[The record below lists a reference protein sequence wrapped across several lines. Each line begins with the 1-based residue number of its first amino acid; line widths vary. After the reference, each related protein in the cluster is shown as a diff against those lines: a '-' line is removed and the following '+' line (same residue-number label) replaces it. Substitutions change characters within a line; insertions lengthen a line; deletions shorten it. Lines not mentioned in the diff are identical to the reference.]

1 MFFVELS
8 PATHSIKWV
17 RAGHE
22 PPLLYSPTTD
32 SFSQL
37 DGSGL
42 VLGVESSYAYE
53 EHLTD
58 NLLPGDILL
67 IGTDGISEARNK
79 DDEFFGRERIQE
91 CLQQLAHKTAKEM
104 QVELLKKLD
113 LFCAGHKRE
122 DDITLVII
130 KVTS

>member
-8 PATHSIKWV
+8 PAPHTIKWV

-22 PPLLYSPTTD
+22 PPLLYSSTTD

-37 DGSGL
+37 NGPGL
-42 VLGVESSYAYE
+42 VLGIDSSYSYE
-53 EHLTD
+53 EHATE
-58 NLLPGDILL
+58 NLMPGDIIL

-91 CLQQLAHKTAKEM
+91 CLKQFAHKPAKDM

-113 LFCAGHKRE
+113 LFCASQK
-122 DDITLVII
+122 
-130 KVTS
+130 S